1 MEIIGRIIE
10 LLPIVS
16 GETDRGEWTR
26 GGIVVET
33 LTDFPVTL
41 QLDLADKRLEE
52 FRQKFPS
59 PLGIIVKARFGISSR
74 KIGDKWFTNARAWE
88 VNPY

>member
-10 LLPIVS
+10 VLPVIS
-16 GETDRGEWTR
+16 GETERGEWTR
-26 GGIVVET
+26 GGIVIET

-52 FRQKFPS
+52 FTLQFTKPM
-59 PLGIIVKARFGISSR
+59 GMIVKARFGVTSR
-74 KIGDKWFTNARAWE
+74 KIGDKWFTNARAWG
-88 VNPY
+88 VDPY

>member
-10 LLPIVS
+10 VLPVISGVS
-16 GETDRGEWTR
+16 ERGEWTR

-33 LTDFPVTL
+33 LTDFPVAIA
-41 QLDLADKRLEE
+41 LDLSDKRLEE
-52 FRQKFPS
+52 FGQKFPN
-59 PLGIIVKARFGISSR
+59 PVGMIVKARFGVSSR
-74 KIGDKWFTNARAWE
+74 KLEDRWFTNARAWE

>member
-10 LLPIVS
+10 VLPVIS
-16 GETDRGEWTR
+16 GVTERGEWTR

-41 QLDLADKRLEE
+41 ALEMSDKRLEE
-52 FRQKFPS
+52 FGQKFQNPV
-59 PLGIIVKARFGISSR
+59 GVIVKARFGVSSKKLEDR
-74 KIGDKWFTNARAWE
+74 WFTNARAWE

>member
-10 LLPIVS
+10 VLPVIS
-16 GETDRGEWTR
+16 GVTEHGEWTR

-33 LTDFPVTL
+33 LPEFPDTL
-41 QLDLADKRLEE
+41 QLDLTDTRLEE
-52 FRQKFPS
+52 FKKKFPK
-59 PLGIIVKARFGISSR
+59 PVGTIVKARIGVSSR
-74 KIGDKWFTNARAWE
+74 KLRDKWFTNARAWE

>member
-10 LLPIVS
+10 VLPVIS
-16 GETDRGEWTR
+16 GESGRGGWSR

-41 QLDLADKRLEE
+41 QLDLSDKRLEE
-52 FRQKFPS
+52 FSQKFINAIGA
-59 PLGIIVKARFGISSR
+59 LVKVRFGVSSR

-88 VNPY
+88 VDPY